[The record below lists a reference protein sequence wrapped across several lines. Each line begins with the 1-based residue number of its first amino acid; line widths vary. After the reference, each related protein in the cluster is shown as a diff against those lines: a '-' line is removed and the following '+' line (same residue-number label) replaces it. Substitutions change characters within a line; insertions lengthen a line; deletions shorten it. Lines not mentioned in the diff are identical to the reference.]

1 MWYDISSSLIKHQ
14 DENFLIALQEKYFEQ
29 LEKFEMGDPKMR
41 EKFMSQLHAP
51 VPEHFEEGFTNFQ
64 KLLGQEGGKI
74 TVLELTEGKEI
85 E

>member
-1 MWYDISSSLIKHQ
+1 MK
-14 DENFLIALQEKYFEQ
+14 NFEFALQDKHFAKLDKY
-29 LEKFEMGDPKMR
+29 KVDDPKLR
-41 EKFMSQLHAP
+41 ETFMGRLHAP

-64 KLLGQEGGKI
+64 KLLTQEGGQV